1 MGNEPQHAPLQSE
14 TADILNAAVDE
25 MITLLDSMRHLV
37 RELRQAAVLCIS
49 SIDDGHKLLVCGNG
63 GSASEAQ
70 HLVGELIGR
79 YKDNRIALPAISMTA
94 DSTVLTCIA
103 NDFCF
108 DDVFARQIQ
117 ALGKPGDVLI
127 VFSTSGRAR
136 NVVEALRAARTLHL
150 SSIAFLGHDGGLAAP
165 LADCALIIPHTS
177 TARIQEGH
185 QVLMHSMMDLIEGS
199 LTHVSRQREKKA
211 RFKSPVI
218 R

>member
-1 MGNEPQHAPLQSE
+1 MGNEPQYGPLQSE

-25 MITLLDSMRHLV
+25 VIALFDSMRHLV
-37 RELRQAAVLCIS
+37 GELRQAAALCIS
-49 SIDDGHKLLVCGNG
+49 SLDHGHKLLVCGNG

-70 HLVGELIGR
+70 HLVGELVGR
-79 YKDNRIALPAISMTA
+79 YKNNRIALPAISMTA

-103 NDFCF
+103 NDFSY

-136 NVVEALRAARTLHL
+136 NIVEALRTARTLHL
-150 SSIAFLGHDGGLAAP
+150 SSIAFLGRDGGLAAP
-165 LADCALIIPHTS
+165 LVDCALIIPHSS

-185 QVLMHSMMDLIEGS
+185 QFMLHSMMDLIEGS
-199 LTHVSRQREKKA
+199 FAHVS
-211 RFKSPVI
+211 
-218 R
+218 